1 MPLIK
6 AIHSLAQG
14 CLPEK
19 FRKRLGSLLG
29 PVEIGFFRPVE
40 GLVFD
45 LKGGQFRADGCVFD
59 IPKHLTTRGYRSC
72 FLDGDYEDDERALI
86 KKFLRPD
93 DTVLECGACLGIVS
107 CVTNSLLCDKSRHV
121 VVEANPKVIPALYRN
136 RTLNRAGFLIEHC
149 AISSRSEETFYLHPK
164 YIVGGTSQRPSD
176 EVVRLPGRSVRELDA
191 RYGPFTVL
199 IMDIEG
205 SELDAFQ
212 AAGDLFSRYR
222 LVIVELHPWAIGEA
236 KVQQCRDILAAA
248 GLRHVGTAGITE
260 AWQRD

>member
-1 MPLIK
+1 MVK
-6 AIHSLAQG
+6 TFHTLARR
-14 CLPEK
+14 CLPEA
-19 FRKRLGSLLG
+19 FRKKLGNLLA
-29 PVEIGFFRPVE
+29 PVEHYVIRPLD
-40 GLVFD
+40 GLLFD
-45 LKGGQFRADGCVFD
+45 LRGGQFRADGCVFD
-59 IPKHLTTRGYRSC
+59 IPKHLTTRTYRGC
-72 FLDGDYEDDERALI
+72 FQDGDYEDDERALI

-107 CVTNSLLCDKSRHV
+107 CVTNSLLRDKTRHV
-121 VVEANPKVIPALYRN
+121 VVEANPKVIPSLYRN
-136 RTLNRAGFLIEHC
+136 RELNKAGFLIEHC
-149 AISSRSEETFYLHPK
+149 AVSGKNEETFYLHPH
-164 YIVGGTSQRPSD
+164 YIVGGTSQRASN
-176 EVVRLPGRSVRELDA
+176 EAVRLPGRSVRELDA
-191 RYGPFTVL
+191 RYGPFTAL

-222 LVIVELHPWAIGEA
+222 LVVVELHPWAIGEA

>member
-1 MPLIK
+1 MVK
-6 AIHSLAQG
+6 TFHTLARRY
-14 CLPEK
+14 LPEA
-19 FRKRLGSLLG
+19 FRKKLGSLLG
-29 PVEIGFFRPVE
+29 PVEHHVVRPVD
-40 GLVFD
+40 GLLFD
-45 LKGGQFRADGCVFD
+45 LRGGRFRADGCVFD
-59 IPKHLTTRGYRSC
+59 IPKHLTTRTYRGC
-72 FLDGDYEDDERALI
+72 FYDGDYEDDERELI
-86 KKFLRPD
+86 KRFLRPE

-107 CVTNSLLCDKSRHV
+107 CVTNSLLRDKSRHV
-121 VVEANPKVIPALYRN
+121 VVEANPKVIPSLYRN
-136 RTLNRAGFLIEHC
+136 RELNRAGFLIEHC
-149 AISSRSEETFYLHPK
+149 AISSRNEETFYLHPK

-176 EVVRLPGRSVRELDA
+176 EAVRLPGRSVRELDT
-191 RYGPFTVL
+191 RYGPFTAL